1 MHESTSWRRAAAN
14 APRSRDA
21 SHDAGQFGAQVRKGS
36 RVRDPLR
43 AHHEIDRGQ
52 GRERVASE
60 NLSYA
65 APQAIAGHRGE
76 LEAGDDDARPRVTRS
91 IRAPGDIEVRST
103 QPAPLIPAGGEIR
116 AARETHAARERFT
129 R

>member
-1 MHESTSWRRAAAN
+1 PSSRPVAAT
-14 APRSRDA
+14 APRSGDA
-21 SHDAGQFGAQVRKGS
+21 AHDDDGLRPQVRNGS
-36 RVRDPLR
+36 GVGGPLR
-43 AHHEIDRGQ
+43 AHHDIDRGQ

-76 LEAGDDDARPRVTRS
+76 LEAGDHDARTWVAGS

-103 QPAPLIPAGGEIR
+103 QPAPLIPAGGEVR
-116 AARETHAARERFT
+116 AAREAHAAREPVNR
-129 R
+129 